1 MKGLVFCPNGERL
14 TPREKLVGM
23 VLADSHQDKAKSFTY
38 PSVET
43 IAKESLS
50 DKRTCQRYLDGLERK
65 GVIVRLRPKGQG
77 RGSLVFYFFPALDV
91 LPEGWQGA
99 TLPDGS
105 LFAQKGG
112 ERVAE
117 GWRKGGRTHISPVVE
132 RAREREQQQEQEQVH
147 PPLPPQA
154 GDVGRKEPDDEGK
167 TEASAASVACEK
179 PERRSGS
186 EPASGSADSDSET
199 GDRAGDRTGGIE
211 ACGARAAIGGASQAP
226 LVEEV
231 VLTAEQLEH
240 LEGIADPVTRRH
252 FEQFYREENQAR
264 ADKMAEAAAA
274 ARTEDQ
280 RLGL

>member
-117 GWRKGGRTHISPVVE
+117 GWQDAHFSSSRT
-132 RAREREQQQEQEQVH
+132 RAGTGTATGTRTST
-147 PPLPPQA
+147 PPL
-154 GDVGRKEPDDEGK
+154 
-167 TEASAASVACEK
+167 T
-179 PERRSGS
+179 
-186 EPASGSADSDSET
+186 PASGGCWT
-199 GDRAGDRTGGIE
+199 KGT
-211 ACGARAAIGGASQAP
+211 
-226 LVEEV
+226 
-231 VLTAEQLEH
+231 
-240 LEGIADPVTRRH
+240 
-252 FEQFYREENQAR
+252 
-264 ADKMAEAAAA
+264 
-274 ARTEDQ
+274 
-280 RLGL
+280 